1 MEIKKRHQR
10 ELDDFREAIEKG
22 TLQRERFHP
31 STGVLEMQ
39 KKADILGQSGCYK
52 EAKKL
57 RKKVK
62 LAVAIEQDKFL
73 QESRRQL
80 FGKSNKMLERHQR
93 ELENLQKKHQSQ
105 RETLIVQ
112 RKNEFDVV
120 EQRFVN
126 VWNEME
132 AKFKKELISME
143 KHSAVKKMNIKA
155 RNRMPV
161 VL

>member
-93 ELENLQKKHQSQ
+93 EL
-105 RETLIVQ
+105 
-112 RKNEFDVV
+112 
-120 EQRFVN
+120 
-126 VWNEME
+126 
-132 AKFKKELISME
+132 
-143 KHSAVKKMNIKA
+143 
-155 RNRMPV
+155 
-161 VL
+161 

>member
-1 MEIKKRHQR
+1 M
-10 ELDDFREAIEKG
+10 
-22 TLQRERFHP
+22 QRERFHP

-39 KKADILGQSGCYK
+39 KKADVLGQSGCYK
-52 EAKKL
+52 DSKKL

-62 LAVAIEQDKFL
+62 LAIAIEQDKFL

-112 RKNEFDVV
+112 RKSEFEVV

-132 AKFKKELISME
+132 AKFKKELI
-143 KHSAVKKMNIKA
+143 
-155 RNRMPV
+155 
-161 VL
+161 

>member
-1 MEIKKRHQR
+1 
-10 ELDDFREAIEKG
+10 LDDFREAIEKG

-73 QESRRQL
+73 QESRR
-80 FGKSNKMLERHQR
+80 
-93 ELENLQKKHQSQ
+93 
-105 RETLIVQ
+105 
-112 RKNEFDVV
+112 
-120 EQRFVN
+120 
-126 VWNEME
+126 
-132 AKFKKELISME
+132 
-143 KHSAVKKMNIKA
+143 
-155 RNRMPV
+155 
-161 VL
+161 